1 MPDTPQQRV
10 DSGADDLRN
19 QTVLVTGGAGFVG
32 SHLAE
37 ALVADNDVR
46 ILDDFSTGRRENV
59 PEGTTVVE
67 GDIRDSETV
76 REAVSGADVVFHQAG
91 LVSVPASVEDPLASQ
106 SANVTGTLQILE
118 AAREAG
124 ARVVVASSVAV
135 YGDPVETPISE
146 DDRKRPLSPYGVDK
160 LAIDHYT
167 RRYHDLYDMDTV
179 ALRYFNVYGPGQQA
193 GDYSGVGSTFLE
205 QAGSGQPLTVHGDGA
220 QTRDFVHVSD
230 VVRANLAA
238 ATTDAVGRAYNVG
251 TGDSIEIR
259 ELAELVQSVTDT
271 DAGIVHTEA
280 RTGDI
285 ERSEADASRARRDLD
300 WTSTVDLADGLRGL
314 AETAAPVK

>member
-106 SANVTGTLQILE
+106 SANVTGTIHVLE
-118 AAREAG
+118 AAREAD

-146 DDRKRPLSPYGVDK
+146 DDPKQPLSPYGVDK

-167 RRYHDLYDMDTV
+167 RCYHDLYGMDTV

-193 GDYSGVGSTFLE
+193 GDYSGVVSAFLE

-230 VVRANLAA
+230 VVAANVAA

-251 TGDSIEIR
+251 TGDSIQIR
-259 ELAELVQSVTDT
+259 ELAELVRSVTGANVDV
-271 DAGIVHTEA
+271 VHTEA
-280 RTGDI
+280 RDGDVA
-285 ERSEADASRARRDLD
+285 RSEADASRARRDLD
-300 WTSTVDLADGLRGL
+300 WEATVDLSDGLRGL
-314 AETAAPVK
+314 AETAARVH